1 VWEIISALLKEPEP
15 LRTGLDAM
23 IELERGFAYGDPET
37 EMKLWLDK
45 LGEVDRKRAR
55 YQEMAAEDLIGFDEL
70 RARVAELDEIRRTA
84 DRELRTLRGR
94 QEQLRQLEQ
103 DRDALLEDYASLVP
117 GALDE
122 LDAAERQLVY
132 GMLRVEAVV
141 APDGSLEVSGN
152 VISVC
157 EMETLL
163 L

>member
-1 VWEIISALLKEPEP
+1 MWEIISALLKEPER

-84 DRELRTLRGR
+84 DRELRALRGR
-94 QEQLRQLEQ
+94 QEQIRQLEQ